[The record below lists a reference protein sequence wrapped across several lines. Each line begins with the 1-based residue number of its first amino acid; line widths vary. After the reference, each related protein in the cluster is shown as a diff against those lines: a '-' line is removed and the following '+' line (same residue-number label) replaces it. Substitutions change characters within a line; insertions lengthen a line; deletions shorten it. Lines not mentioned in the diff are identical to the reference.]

1 MNRFRRSGRS
11 HALRSG
17 SGLLSRLMRG
27 MRRTETLAASAGQ
40 APAGFGEHFESL
52 EQRQL
57 LFSYTILPQ
66 QVDPATGLAT
76 IRGEFAYVNPY
87 LAFTQQINPV
97 PGQQV
102 TEDFNR
108 TEPGTVNPPPFGTPI
123 PSGYVFT
130 GSNVRFDYGVPA
142 VPQLP
147 FPNVLPL
154 TALNLVQVGAEPG
167 SNNAVRATLEAR
179 QYVSIRASLS
189 QANNAFFLVTGMTM
203 DIAGLDTATTSVQLI
218 RDDQVLVTLTGS
230 ALDQLGQAANGLG
243 FRQFTFVAPGSTPF
257 DTVRFFKDPGAPSA
271 NIRFDNIRFSTPGG
285 TFANAIDSRITG
297 AAFVFTAPAGATIE
311 FRDLYD
317 RPMRETFAVG
327 IPAAGNANITIVDPD
342 DDGRPNFNDGIGRII
357 INGTNSRSTFSL
369 YGLEY
374 VKGNPLP
381 VGTDFV
387 EGGFG
392 GNFPNT
398 TGGFNWEAF
407 GMGHSV
413 FFPAGQAQPVIGG
426 FGGVT
431 GNVIIGSPW
440 IRPALNYAND
450 PGFVGLNAIPGPG
463 VDFSRANQGIQVNSG
478 SINWINVRGV
488 VYGLSRVAGAIER
501 FTVSSMLGSLQVG
514 GDLGSFVS
522 AGDAGA
528 WSRDDGT
535 LGLIRTNGQLVVGRT
550 LRQMHVGGRSLMDVT
565 VSGDLTNPS
574 ARPAGEAY
582 RYAELEFAQRPDTN
596 FQGLTP
602 RTVERLSYL
611 SAGQSAFSALQRGV
625 LTEQVR
631 LGIGNIRNNSILGAE
646 FVGSSSSSV
655 EISGQLGFA
664 DPVQTAEDQLD
675 VFAFPVEGNQDIVVR
690 GTFPSNARIV
700 DQDGRTIVSYGA
712 RVGTGLSVLQGAGGG
727 GILRFRPEQR
737 GVYYLVLEGLINPA
751 GPPFNALVDESYS
764 VTISGMAPVSLGAYR
779 AASGISN
786 TVVTVS
792 SGSIGMI
799 SSAAPYQNGAGADV
813 DPTESYNVNGG
824 NLRAHSALG
833 GTWSALSGS
842 VYAVFSG
849 GDIIG
854 LNLNVDGHL
863 GRVTTGTSAIIAQG
877 GASGSLDPRFGDLRT
892 INWSIGGTI
901 GTIDVRG
908 AIGIDQNSTLTLNDG
923 RAVNAPGT
931 VVIRTGRN
939 PTLSGDIGLIR
950 VGSDVGGS
958 TMILQT
964 SDGSRVGAFLISQDA
979 PIARAPGAIGG
990 GATQFQGIYGTSNTV
1005 GSRPINFQLGV
1016 NSDIRFLD
1024 VPYFDQLSTLNVA
1037 TPLLPDVPVI
1047 ITDDSGARV
1056 SVVVR
1061 PGATGAGVGT
1071 IRAVP
1076 VNGSQGQAIGRINV
1090 DLTGGARLEIVSVLS
1105 PGQTAAGPRD
1115 LISIGK
1121 IYVTGAD
1128 AASSISISGPIE
1140 VDVWQ
1145 VQQIGGDGLGTISN
1159 TTPNG
1164 DIVAAD
1170 LAALTTLTIGTGS
1183 LGRTQVPSAGPRLL
1197 GPFLGVVG
1205 GAGATEAGAPISIPA
1220 GVLTPQWN
1228 NALHRPIGA
1237 LHNGGTVRFGDD
1249 IGMPVNP
1256 YLNGLRVRTGGIAT
1270 ISVGGA
1276 LGSVI
1281 ATGGTVTTITA
1292 NADNVNTPGRFEGV
1306 VGTVFVGRLGT
1317 INVGDGLVNLDPTP
1331 IANAGIVATDDINS
1345 IVASRPGSELRG
1357 LIGAANI
1364 VINAAAPFPVDGINT
1379 ISLPGG
1385 GSIVDATI
1393 LASTISEFWTSAYTG
1408 GAAGFFTGEI
1418 RSISTLGGNPAGGAG
1433 NLFRS
1438 YVSAQQITS
1447 VTLRGAFDASQLES
1461 GTGDIQTVS
1470 AAEFRNSTLEGSE
1483 LEVATSR
1490 IFSGGG
1496 NLLDLRTTGTG
1507 DISDLSIDMPNG
1519 RVQSITTR
1527 NLTRSTINASVRV
1540 EAVRLAGS
1548 MRSSSLTTGRLIT
1561 FDVAQNVNSSTLAIA
1576 GVIESFRVGDS
1587 FVNSSLTLSG
1597 PDASASRLVVANLF
1611 QGSVVSSGPIDTI
1624 ESTNGDLRLNIVTKV
1639 SRGVASGVRLF
1650 TAGRDL
1656 DLSGDVAGPVAE
1668 LRAGRHVGNRATPS
1682 TLVLRGSIDAINA
1695 PNGTLYGELRSVG
1708 GIRNAIFGGVDNR
1721 PGLSILGRGSLI
1733 AFGRIENVTI
1743 GGDWAG
1749 NIISYSG
1756 GIGVVTVNNG
1766 SLLAGSL
1773 VAAYS
1778 GDLNNIVINSGHLL
1792 GNVHADWNLLSIRLN
1807 ASADGVFGDIG
1818 VNPALSSGVPA
1829 GALRNQLPPGVIA
1842 TSAIDG
1848 PSITAGRNLGRIVLT
1863 NGSIFEAFIRAE
1875 RAIGTLDIN
1884 GSITSDGQTTGY
1896 STVIASGSTIFLVN
1910 ATGQINETAIL
1921 AGVVS
1926 FGADN
1931 RPGGTG
1937 PNADVMR
1944 SGRITTINASG
1955 SGRNTAIA
1963 AGMEPGADGLLNTGD
1978 EQVALGISFIR
1989 QATFGGGVTNVS
2001 AFADSPT
2008 LNASAGVQLGGTTFQ
2023 TADPDLVPGP
2033 VGTQVPTGVA
2043 TSYNVAG
2050 GVTILFTGRGR
2061 AFFDINTRTLA
2072 LVNTGLDSSVTV
2084 TAASGSLTDF
2094 RIVTNDDASMGSI
2107 IVQGAL
2113 DGDSRIVVDAYAALI
2128 QTGSIGGTT
2137 QIKSG
2142 MNLRTLTTGPV
2153 VSGTFTLPFWVR
2165 DIAVNGN
2172 FGTGGGTARIAAL
2185 AGNSVRI
2192 TGDSTGR
2199 VRFDRDLASF
2209 AVDGL
2214 QGVGGVSTGSTLGSV
2229 SLGSARGA
2237 DIAAGDS
2244 IGSITIAGRGEQ
2256 LYIAAGA
2263 NLGQDGALGG
2273 SALNADS
2280 VRAADL
2286 GNVTVA
2292 GAFPRS
2298 SIMSGTLPGPDGFF
2312 GTPDDAVAPGLSRIA
2327 NVTIAGSEVGSNLN
2341 TEQYRI
2347 SASGSIGTVTV
2358 AGQPATAQP
2367 NFRVE
2372 LQETLPQSIQVVA
2385 VNTQPIAG
2393 TWTATIQFNQ
2403 AMQESTIAP
2412 ALSIAEVRDSGLTLI
2427 PLTQGTDYTVASY
2440 DPTTNIATIFFS
2452 RAITERALDPVTG
2465 LPNAGV
2471 PSIGVYRFT
2480 LDGSVL
2486 RARQTGARLDAN
2498 NDGRGLDAETFVRN
2512 RVVGDAGDRFTG
2524 AVVNAP
2530 VTGGTP
2536 QTVNFYGPTDLDLIL
2551 RDQFSSSVLPQTNV
2565 VNTIRGAIGD
2575 HPNHGLEAFPTGG
2588 DTDVF
2593 KISLQAGQILRLG
2606 KLQGAASGALR
2617 ALYFQDGSSF
2627 VFQFGA
2633 TDQTLQLTN
2642 DPATLTDFN
2651 TGAAYLIKQ
2660 TGTYY
2665 IVLGNS
2671 DPQDPEVASIAP
2683 QLGEVGDYNFTVE
2696 VFDDGNSGFAAGTSS
2711 GNAQAIPD
2719 APTPAVFAGPN
2730 GIFQNPSDPG
2740 YDDREFVQIG
2750 AFTFTLDRGADGIRG
2765 TSDDVVNGTNADG
2778 TILST
2783 RRGANLTT
2791 TVNGAIGPRGHR
2803 GVPGTTITPDV
2814 DVYSLN
2820 NGQVIPAGRQVTVR
2834 VKLSDLGADL
2844 GSAAQIAQAGLN
2856 TPIFTSFTGQVQFGI
2871 FDITNAQRVDD
2882 GLLLFAPKEFKPFA
2896 GKPGTIS
2903 TDGGV
2908 TYGYDA
2914 AGDFFVTFVAPGR
2927 LNGSR
2932 TDPAAYAIYLQ
2943 GVFNTDYTI
2952 EYTQTDN
2959 LLVSGPAPR
2968 RQNIFLETRG
2978 GTIDW
2983 LEVGGLVTTLA
2994 PYTSSVLGFAGSISG
3009 QTADQYILTRITS
3022 AVQNAFTAAGL
3033 DVVVSTNP
3041 FDFRGQD
3048 FSTIFLTATND
3059 VKSIANTDVFGYS
3072 QRSDPF
3078 NTDRNDEAVVFL
3090 PALNLLNYS
3099 TSQQDADNVAL
3110 STAAA
3115 VIRRAGELMG
3125 ARLSTSEAFGLTG
3138 IDALAANSVQA
3149 IPTSPTGLRILD
3161 QARGLANPFENFF
3174 QGVPDTQFYLG
3185 EQNAFA
3191 LLRKFLN
3198 P

>member
-27 MRRTETLAASAGQ
+27 MRRTESLAASAGQ

-87 LAFTQQINPV
+87 LSFTQQINPV
-97 PGQQV
+97 AGQQV
-102 TEDFNR
+102 SEDFNR

-123 PSGYVFT
+123 ASGYVFT
-130 GSNVRFDYGVPA
+130 GSNIRFDYGVPA

-147 FPNVLPL
+147 FQNVLPL

-167 SNNAVRATLEAR
+167 TNNAVRATLEAQ
-179 QYVSIRASLS
+179 QYLSIRASLS
-189 QANNAFFLVTGMTM
+189 QANNAFFLFTGMTM
-203 DIAGLDTATTSVQLI
+203 DIAGLDTATTSVQII
-218 RDDQVLVTLTGS
+218 RGDQVLRTITGTE
-230 ALDQLGQAANGLG
+230 LDQLGQPANGAG
-243 FRQFTFVAPGSTPF
+243 FRQFTFVAPGNEPF
-257 DTVRFFKDPGAPSA
+257 DTVRFFKGVGAPSA
-271 NIRFDNIRFSTPGG
+271 NIRFDNIRFSVPGG
-285 TFANAIDSRITG
+285 TFANAVESRITG

-317 RPMRETFAVG
+317 RPLRETFALG
-327 IPAAGNANITIVDPD
+327 IPPVGSANLTIVDPD

-357 INGTNSRSTFSL
+357 INGTDSRSTFSL
-369 YGLEY
+369 YGLDF

-387 EGGFG
+387 EGLFG

-398 TGGFNWEAF
+398 TAGFNWEGF

-413 FFPAGQAQPVIGG
+413 TIPPGQAQPVISG

-440 IRPALNYAND
+440 IRPSVNYAND
-450 PGFVGLNAIPGPG
+450 PGFVGQNAVPGPG

-535 LGLIRTNGQLVVGRT
+535 AGLFRTNSQLVVGRT
-550 LRQMHVGGRSLMDVT
+550 VRQIHVGGRSLMDVT
-565 VSGDLTNPS
+565 VAGDLSNPS
-574 ARPAGEAY
+574 SRPSGEPY

-602 RTVERLSYL
+602 RDVERLSYL
-611 SAGQSAFSALQRGV
+611 SAGGSAYAAFQSNL

-631 LGIGNIRNNSILGAE
+631 LGLANFRNNSILGAE
-646 FVGSSSSSV
+646 FVGSATSSV
-655 EISGQLGFA
+655 QIVGQLGFA
-664 DPVQTAEDQLD
+664 DPVQAAEDRID
-675 VFAFPVEGNQDIVVR
+675 IFAFPVEGNQDIIVS
-690 GTFPSNARIV
+690 GQFPSNARIV
-700 DQDGRTIVSYGA
+700 DQDGRTLVSYGA
-712 RVGTGLSVLQGAGGG
+712 RSGSGLQALQLAGGG
-727 GILRFRPEQR
+727 GIMRFRPEQR
-737 GVYYLVLEGLINPA
+737 GVYYLVLEGFLNPNP
-751 GPPFNALVDESYS
+751 PPFNAQLDEPYS
-764 VTISGMAPVSLGAYR
+764 VTISGMAPVTFGTYR
-779 AASGISN
+779 AAGGITN

-799 SSAAPYQNGAGADV
+799 TSAAPYQNGAGADV
-813 DPTESYNVNGG
+813 DPSESYNPNGG
-824 NLRAHSALG
+824 GLRATSALS
-833 GTWSALSGS
+833 GTWSALTGNI
-842 VYAVFSG
+842 YAVYSG
-849 GDIIG
+849 GDIAG
-854 LNLNVDGHL
+854 LTLNVDGHL

-877 GASGSLDPRFGDLRT
+877 GATGSIDPRFGDLRN
-892 INWSIGGTI
+892 INWTIGGTI

-908 AIGIDQNSTLTLNDG
+908 AIGINQNSTLTLNDG
-923 RAVNAPGT
+923 RAVDAPSS

-939 PTLSGDIGLIR
+939 PTLRGDIGLIR

-958 TMILQT
+958 SMILQT
-964 SDGSRVGAFLISQDA
+964 SDSSRIGAFLIAQDA
-979 PIARAPGAIGG
+979 PLTRAPGATGG
-990 GATQFQGIYGTSNTV
+990 GATQFQGVYGTNSTP

-1024 VPYFDQLSTLNVA
+1024 IPYFDQLSTLNVA
-1037 TPLLPDVPVI
+1037 TTLLPDVPVI

-1056 SVVVR
+1056 SVVIR
-1061 PGATGAGVGT
+1061 PGATGAGIGT
-1071 IRAVP
+1071 LRALP
-1076 VNGSQGQAIGRINV
+1076 VNGSQGQSIGRINV
-1090 DLTGGARLEIVSVLS
+1090 DLTGGARLEIVSLLS
-1105 PGQTAAGPRD
+1105 PGQTTAGPRD

-1121 IYVTGAD
+1121 IYVTGAE

-1145 VQQIGGDGLGTISN
+1145 VQQIGGDAIGTISN

-1164 DIVAAD
+1164 DIVVAD
-1170 LAALTTLTIGTGS
+1170 VAALGSINIGTGS
-1183 LGRTQVPSAGPRLL
+1183 LGRTEMPSAGPRLI
-1197 GPFLGVVG
+1197 GPFVGVVG
-1205 GAGATEAGAPISIPA
+1205 GTGATEAGAPIAIPA

-1228 NALHRPIGA
+1228 NALYRPLGA

-1249 IGMPVNP
+1249 IGMPANP
-1256 YLNGLRVRTGGIAT
+1256 YLNGLRVRTGGIT
-1270 ISVGGA
+1270 SVTVGGA
-1276 LGSVI
+1276 IGNII

-1292 NADNVNTPGRFEGV
+1292 NADNVNTPGRFEGI
-1306 VGTVFVGRLGT
+1306 VGTILVGRLGT
-1317 INVGDGLVNLDPTP
+1317 INVGDGLVNLDNSP

-1345 IVASRPGSELRG
+1345 VVASRPGSELRG

-1364 VINAAAPFPVDGINT
+1364 VINAADPFPVDGINS

-1393 LASTISEFWTSAYTG
+1393 LAATISEFWISAYTG
-1408 GAAGFFTGEI
+1408 GAAGFFSGEV
-1418 RSISTLGGNPAGGAG
+1418 RSITTVGGNAAAGAG
-1433 NLFRS
+1433 NMFRS
-1438 YVSAQQITS
+1438 FVRGQQITS
-1447 VTLRGAFDASQLES
+1447 LTLRGAYDASKLES
-1461 GTGDIQTVS
+1461 GTGDIQLVS

-1483 LEVATSR
+1483 LEIATSQ
-1490 IFSGGG
+1490 IFTGGG
-1496 NLLDLRTTGTG
+1496 NLLTLRTTGSG
-1507 DISDLSIDMPNG
+1507 DISDLSVDIPNG
-1519 RVQSITTR
+1519 RIQSITTR
-1527 NLTRSTINASVRV
+1527 NLTRSQINAT
-1540 EAVRLAGS
+1540 VRLESIALTGS
-1548 MRSSSLTTGRLIT
+1548 MRASSITTGRLVNFNI
-1561 FDVAQNVNSSTLAIA
+1561 AQNVNSSTISVA
-1576 GVIESFRVGDS
+1576 GVIETFRVGDS
-1587 FVNSSLTLSG
+1587 LVNSTITLTG

-1611 QGSVVSSGPIDTI
+1611 QGSIVSSGPIDTI
-1624 ESTNGDLRLNIVTKV
+1624 ESTNGDLRLNISTRVA
-1639 SRGVASGVRLF
+1639 RGLSSGVRLL

-1656 DLSGDVAGPVAE
+1656 DLSGEIAGPVAE
-1668 LRAGRHVGNRATPS
+1668 LRAGRHIGNRATPS
-1682 TLVLRGSIDAINA
+1682 TLILRGNVDAINA
-1695 PNGTLYGELRSVG
+1695 PNGTLYGELRTVG
-1708 GIRNAIFGGVDNR
+1708 TIRNAIFGAVDNR

-1743 GGDWAG
+1743 AGDWAG

-1818 VNPALSSGVPA
+1818 VNPALSSGVSA

-1884 GSITSDGQTTGY
+1884 GSITSDGQTSGY
-1896 STVIASGSTIFLVN
+1896 STVIASGSTIFLVS
-1910 ATGQINETAIL
+1910 ASGQINETAIL

-1937 PNADVMR
+1937 PDADVMR
-1944 SGRITTINASG
+1944 SGRITTVTANG

-1978 EQVALGISFIR
+1978 ERVALGISFIR
-1989 QATFGGGVTNVS
+1989 QATFGGGVTNVT

-2008 LNASAGVQLGGTTFQ
+2008 LNASAGVQLGGTTFE

-2033 VGTQVPTGVA
+2033 VGTQIPAGVA
-2043 TSYNVAG
+2043 TSYNVSG

-2072 LVNTGLDSSVTV
+2072 LVNTGLDSFVTV

-2113 DGDSRIVVDAYAALI
+2113 AGDSRIVVDAYAALI

-2172 FGTGGGTARIAAL
+2172 FGSSGVTPRISAL

-2192 TGDSTGR
+2192 TGDSYGR
-2199 VRFDRDLASF
+2199 VRFDRDLSSYV
-2209 AVDGL
+2209 VDGL
-2214 QGVGGVSTGSTLGSV
+2214 QGSGGVSTGSTLGSV
-2229 SLGSARGA
+2229 TLGSARGA

-2244 IGSITIAGRGEQ
+2244 IGALSIGGRADGV
-2256 LYIAAGA
+2256 YIAAGA
-2263 NLGQDGALGG
+2263 NLGADGALGG
-2273 SALNADS
+2273 SGLNADT

-2286 GNVTVA
+2286 GNVTIA

-2312 GTPDDAVAPGLSRIA
+2312 GTNDDAVAPGLSRIG

-2347 SASGSIGTVTV
+2347 SASSSIGTVLV
-2358 AGQPATAQP
+2358 AGQPATTQP

-2372 LQETLPQSIQVVA
+2372 VQETLPQSIQVVSI
-2385 VNTQPIAG
+2385 NTQPVSG

-2412 ALSIAEVRDSGLTLI
+2412 SISIAEVRDGGLTLI
-2427 PLTQGTDYTVASY
+2427 PLTQGTDYTVAGY
-2440 DPTTNIATIFFS
+2440 DPVTNIATILFS
-2452 RAITERALDPVTG
+2452 RAITERALVPQTG
-2465 LPNAGV
+2465 QPQAGV

-2498 NDGRGLDAETFVRN
+2498 ADGRGLDAETFVRN
-2512 RVVGDAGDRFTG
+2512 RVVGDAGDKFTG
-2524 AVVNAP
+2524 VVLSAP
-2530 VTGGTP
+2530 VTGGNPETI
-2536 QTVNFYGPTDLDLIL
+2536 NFYGPTDLDLIL
-2551 RDQFSSSVLPQTNV
+2551 RDQFGSSVLPQTNV
-2565 VNTIRGAIGD
+2565 VNTIRGSIGD
-2575 HPNHGLEAFPTGG
+2575 HPNHGLQAFQTGG

-2593 KISLQAGQILRLG
+2593 KITLQAGQILRLG
-2606 KLQGAASGALR
+2606 KLEGAARQAFR
-2617 ALYFQDGSSF
+2617 TLYFQDGSTF
-2627 VFQFGA
+2627 TPQFGSS
-2633 TDQTLQLTN
+2633 DETLQLIN
-2642 DPATLTDFN
+2642 QPATFSDFN
-2651 TGAAYLIKQ
+2651 SGDAYLIKR

-2665 IVLGNS
+2665 IVLGEG
-2671 DPQDPEVASIAP
+2671 DPDSASVPNTAP
-2683 QLGEVGDYNFTVE
+2683 QVGAVGDYNFTVE
-2696 VFDDGNSGFAAGTSS
+2696 VFDDGNSGFAAGTFS
-2711 GNAQAIPD
+2711 GSAQAIPD
-2719 APTPAVFAGPN
+2719 APTPIVFAGPN

-2750 AFTFTLDRGADGIRG
+2750 AFTFTLDRGTDGVRG
-2765 TSDDVVNGTNADG
+2765 TADDIVSGTNADG
-2778 TILST
+2778 TIVST

-2791 TVNGAIGPRGHR
+2791 TVNSAIGPRGHR
-2803 GVPGTTITPDV
+2803 GVPGNVITPDV
-2814 DVYSLN
+2814 DVYSIN

-2844 GSAAQIAQAGLN
+2844 GSAAQIAQAGLD
-2856 TPIFTSFTGQVQFGI
+2856 TPIFTSFNGQVQFGI
-2871 FDITNAQRVDD
+2871 FDITNAQSIDD
-2882 GLLLFAPKEFKPFA
+2882 GLLLFAPKEFKPFG

-2903 TDGGV
+2903 SDGGV

-2914 AGDFFVTFVAPGR
+2914 SGDFFVTFVAPGR

-2932 TDPAAYAIYLQ
+2932 TDPGAYAIYLQ
-2943 GVFNTDYTI
+2943 GVFNTDYSI

-2959 LLVSGPAPR
+2959 VLVSGPAPR
-2968 RQNIFLETRG
+2968 RQNIFIETRG
-2978 GTIDW
+2978 GSIDW
-2983 LEVGGLVTTLA
+2983 LEVGGLTTTLA
-2994 PYTSSVLGFAGSISG
+2994 PYTSGVLGFAGTING
-3009 QTADQYILTRITS
+3009 QTADQYILNRITS
-3022 AVQNAFTAAGL
+3022 TVQSAFTAAGL
-3033 DVVVSTNP
+3033 NVVVSTNP

-3048 FSTIFLTATND
+3048 FSTIFLTSTND
-3059 VKSIANTDVFGYS
+3059 VKSIANSDVFGYS

-3090 PALNLLNYS
+3090 PALNALNYS
-3099 TSQQDADNVAL
+3099 TSPQDADNLAV
-3110 STAAA
+3110 SAAA
-3115 VIRRAGELMG
+3115 AIVRRAGELMG
-3125 ARLSTSEAFGLTG
+3125 ARLTTGEGFGQPTV
-3138 IDALAANSVQA
+3138 DALAANSVLA
-3149 IPTSPTGLRILD
+3149 IPNSPSGLQILD
-3161 QARGLANPFENFF
+3161 QSRRLADPFEFP
-3174 QGVPDTQFYLG
+3174 GTTDTQFFLG
-3185 EQNAFA
+3185 QQNAFA